1 MISIYTKKNPEEM
14 KKVYMKYMYR
24 LVIDIESY
32 KYDEVENENKELKV
46 KVDKVNLL
54 EDKLYNIKK
63 NYDLIFDHPFWYYY
77 LLFF

>member
-24 LVIDIESY
+24 LVIDIEAY

-63 NYDLIFDHPFWYYY
+63 NYDLIFEKQ
-77 LLFF
+77 

>member
-1 MISIYTKKNPEEM
+1 MISIYAKKNPEEL
-14 KKVYMKYMYR
+14 KKVYMRYMYR
-24 LVIDIESY
+24 LIIDIESY

-63 NYDLIFDHPFWYYY
+63 NYDLIFEKQ
-77 LLFF
+77 

>member
-1 MISIYTKKNPEEM
+1 
-14 KKVYMKYMYR
+14 MKYMYR
-24 LVIDIESY
+24 LVIDIEAY

-63 NYDLIFDHPFWYYY
+63 NYDLIFEKQ
-77 LLFF
+77 

>member
-54 EDKLYNIKK
+54 DDKLYNIKK
-63 NYDLIFDHPFWYYY
+63 NYDLIFEKQ
-77 LLFF
+77 

>member
-1 MISIYTKKNPEEM
+1 MISIYTKKNTEEM

-63 NYDLIFDHPFWYYY
+63 NYDLIFEKQ
-77 LLFF
+77 

>member
-54 EDKLYNIKK
+54 
-63 NYDLIFDHPFWYYY
+63 
-77 LLFF
+77 

>member
-1 MISIYTKKNPEEM
+1 MISIYTKKNPEGM

-63 NYDLIFDHPFWYYY
+63 NYDLIFEKQ
-77 LLFF
+77 

>member
-63 NYDLIFDHPFWYYY
+63 NYDLIFEKNKKNWSSV
-77 LLFF
+77 

>member
-63 NYDLIFDHPFWYYY
+63 NYDLIFEKQ
-77 LLFF
+77 